1 MLINYLMRYHEADK
15 GNVGSGATTEPEK
28 SDDGTGNKQTDEKLF
43 SQAELDAHIKDRLAR
58 QKSQFESQQQKTKD
72 EAEQRKLEEEKRF
85 QELAEQRQKEL
96 DAIKPKAEQVDTYE
110 KLVNDLLIEQ
120 KKDLPKPILVLLD
133 KLSPADQVAY
143 LKENKAEIVKQSTS
157 HDINAGNRNAGKPT
171 AAEQLEQKKLELSKR
186 GGYTRY

>member
-1 MLINYLMRYHEADK
+1 MLINYLTRYHEADK
-15 GNVGSGATTEPEK
+15 GNVGSGATTETDTT
-28 SDDGTGNKQTDEKLF
+28 SDTSQTQTDGKTF
-43 SQAELDAHIKDRLAR
+43 TQADLDRIVADRLAR
-58 QKSQFESQQQKTKD
+58 QKSQYESQQQKVKQ
-72 EAEQRKLEEEKRF
+72 EAEDQKLAEEKRF

-96 DAIKPKAEQVDTYE
+96 DAIKPKADQAESYE
-110 KLVNDLLIEQ
+110 KLVNDLLEEQ
-120 KKDLPKPILVLLD
+120 RKDLPKHIVTLLN

-157 HDINAGNRNAGKPT
+157 HDITAGNRNAGKPT